1 MFCTELRKI
10 LTMSATEVIYV
21 LNLDKGITRAS
32 PQLETGWDKLMHQI
46 GRGVYKKWTS
56 PTAQGKGLTY
66 WTAAQTLP
74 LINARIKNRGNT
86 IDAHTLSLNSTSLYI
101 FVGRVMDQGR
111 EFAFDAKMFRKCSE
125 FWDADDNLEK
135 LRNKKEV
142 KLPGAGVMD
151 EHRLAYLILSA
162 VMKLDKL
169 QDGGSYYTFAGV
181 VDMGYLEATSSEPGA
196 TWPAWLLKGHLGET
210 VRPVSRELS
219 ILGGDKKKERI
230 HYLYPW
236 IGGAWKKHDKKTQAG
251 HYNLPDEPWSSDLFI
266 SSVGVASKVSATKD
280 EDEALGV
287 LKRVAMHNLY
297 ALVQMSKAPLTN
309 EARAIVESAD
319 SKLAD
324 NPVIQ
329 AAFGGCACKL
339 AKQMG
344 LPSVGMGGKADY
356 GGCAKCQSVPLP
368 WK

>member
-1 MFCTELRKI
+1 
-10 LTMSATEVIYV
+10 MSATEVIYV

-32 PQLETGWDKLMHQI
+32 PQIETGWDKLVHQI

-56 PTAQGKGLTY
+56 PTAPGKDLTY

-74 LINARIKNRGNT
+74 VINARIKSRNNT
-86 IDAHTLSLNSTSLYI
+86 IDAHTLSLNSTALYI
-101 FVGRVMDQGR
+101 FVGRVMDEGR
-111 EFAFDAKMFRKCSE
+111 EFAFDTKMFRKCND
-125 FWDADDNLEK
+125 FWDADDNLDK

-142 KLPGAGVMD
+142 KLPGAAGVMD

-162 VMKLDKL
+162 VMKLDKF

-181 VDMGYLEATSSEPGA
+181 VDMGYLEATSSAPGA
-196 TWPAWLLKGHLGET
+196 VWPAWLLKGHLGPS
-210 VRPVSRELS
+210 VRPISRELN
-219 ILGGDKKKERI
+219 ILLGEEDYKKERI

-236 IGGAWKKHDKKTQAG
+236 IGGAWKKHDKKTRAG
-251 HYNLPDEPWSSDLFI
+251 YYNLPDEPWSSDLFI
-266 SSVGVASKVSATKD
+266 PSVGVTAKVSVDNKD

-297 ALVQMSKAPLTN
+297 ALVQMSKAPLTDK
-309 EARAIVESAD
+309 ARAIVESAD
-319 SKLAD
+319 SKLID

-344 LPSVGMGGKADY
+344 LPSVGMAGKADNY